1 MAVSSLLVIF
11 SSTLLLAILTLGWR
25 ILKWVWLRPKYLERR
40 LREQG
45 CSGNSYR
52 LFFGDLKDSSMM
64 SKQAKST
71 PINFS
76 DDISPRVI
84 PFVHHTVKNYGK
96 NCFIW
101 IGPKP
106 RVYIMDP
113 ELIKDVF
120 TNIGEFRKPRINPL
134 SRLLSLGVVAYEGEK
149 WAKHRKI
156 INPAFRVEK
165 LKAMTHAFY
174 QSCNDMISQWDRL
187 IGEEGSCELDIWPS
201 IENLSGDAISR
212 TAFGSSYTEGKR
224 IFQLQKEQAEFVVKA
239 VQSVYIPGWR
249 FLPTKMNKR
258 MKEID
263 REVRT
268 LLTEI
273 INNRERERK
282 AGNAPNDDL
291 LGILLESNSREL
303 RESGNEKKA
312 AMSLTDVIEECKL
325 FYFAGQETTSVLLVW
340 TMVLLSKY
348 PNWQVRAREEVLQV
362 FGKNKP
368 DFDGLHH
375 LKVVTMILH
384 EVLRFYPPVTM
395 LNRAVNK
402 DTKLGN
408 LIIPAGAMIGLPI
421 ILIQRDCELW
431 GDNANEFDPERFSEG
446 VSKATKGQLSFFP
459 FGGGPRLCIGQNFAM
474 VEAKMALSLILQH
487 FSFEIS
493 SSYAHAPFTII
504 TLQPQFGAHIVLH
517 KL

>member
-1 MAVSSLLVIF
+1 MEVSSVVVIF
-11 SSTLLLAILTLGWR
+11 SSTLILAILTLGWR
-25 ILKWVWLRPKYLERR
+25 ILNWLWLRPKYLERR

-45 CSGNSYR
+45 FSGNSYR
-52 LFFGDLKDSSMM
+52 LLFGDMKDLSIM
-64 SKQAKST
+64 SKQAKSK

-76 DDISPRVI
+76 DDISPRVVPI
-84 PFVHHTVKNYGK
+84 VHHTLKNYGK
-96 NCFIW
+96 NFFIW

-106 RVYIMDP
+106 RVYITDP
-113 ELIKDVF
+113 EQIKDVL
-120 TNIGEFRKPRINPL
+120 TNMGEFRKLRINPL
-134 SRLLSLGVVAYEGEK
+134 SRLFLLGVASYEGEK
-149 WAKHRKI
+149 WVKHRKI
-156 INPAFRVEK
+156 INPAFRIEK
-165 LKAMTHAFY
+165 LK
-174 QSCNDMISQWDRL
+174 SCNDMISQWERL
-187 IGEEGSCELDIWPS
+187 IGEEGSCELDIWPY

-212 TAFGSSYTEGKR
+212 AAFGSSYTEGKR
-224 IFQLQKEQAEFVVKA
+224 IFQLQKEQAEFVMKA
-239 VQSVYIPGWR
+239 LQSVYIPGWR
-249 FLPTKMNKR
+249 FLPTEMNKR

-273 INNRERERK
+273 INNREREGK
-282 AGNAPNDDL
+282 AGNAANDDL

-303 RESGNEKKA
+303 RESGNEKNA

-325 FYFAGQETTSVLLVW
+325 FYFAGQQTTLVMLVW

-368 DFDGLHH
+368 NFDGLHH

-384 EVLRFYPPVTM
+384 EVLRLYPPVNQ
-395 LNRAVNK
+395 LNRAVDK

-408 LIIPAGAMIGLPI
+408 LIIPAGAMIALPI

-446 VSKATKGQLSFFP
+446 VSKATKCQLSFFP

-474 VEAKMALSLILQH
+474 MEAKMALSLILQH

-493 SSYAHAPFTII
+493 SSYTHAPCTIL
-504 TLQPQFGAHIVLH
+504 TQFGAHIVLH

>member
-1 MAVSSLLVIF
+1 MEVSSVVVIF

-25 ILKWVWLRPKYLERR
+25 ILNWVWLRPKYLERR

-45 CSGNSYR
+45 FSGNSYR
-52 LFFGDLKDSSMM
+52 LFFGDMKDGSIM
-64 SKQAKST
+64 SKQAKSK

-76 DDISPRVI
+76 DDISPRVVPI
-84 PFVHHTVKNYGK
+84 VHHTLKNYGK
-96 NCFIW
+96 NFFIW

-113 ELIKDVF
+113 EQIKDVF
-120 TNIGEFRKPRINPL
+120 TNIGEFQKPRINPL
-134 SRLLSLGVVAYEGEK
+134 SKLLLSGVVSYEGEK
-149 WAKHRKI
+149 WVKHRKI
-156 INPAFRVEK
+156 INPAFRIEK
-165 LKAMTHAFY
+165 LKGMTNAFY
-174 QSCNDMISQWDRL
+174 QSCNDMISQWERL
-187 IGEEGSCELDIWPS
+187 IGEEGSCE
-201 IENLSGDAISR
+201 
-212 TAFGSSYTEGKR
+212 
-224 IFQLQKEQAEFVVKA
+224 
-239 VQSVYIPGWR
+239 

-282 AGNAPNDDL
+282 AGNAANDDL

-303 RESGNEKKA
+303 RESGNETNA

-384 EVLRFYPPVTM
+384 EVLRFYPPVTL
-395 LNRAVNK
+395 LNRAVDK

-474 VEAKMALSLILQH
+474 MEAKMALSLILQH

-493 SSYAHAPFTII
+493 SSYTHAPFTII